1 MVKPSGHFA
10 VLPVPMPPPHAS
22 RAIASAHSSAFS
34 SSPAPVLLAS
44 SGGSP
49 PLSLCLTVFLGFQ
62 NIISPIS
69 GVPDPQAAVPYHFV
83 AC

>member
-44 SGGSP
+44 
-49 PLSLCLTVFLGFQ
+49 L
-62 NIISPIS
+62 
-69 GVPDPQAAVPYHFV
+69 GVPTPFPLLDSLPGVSEHNIPYIRGSRPPQATVQYHFV